1 MTKENHISTKM
12 GLNIS
17 GHKDIDFI
25 DVNHKRDTKLFLDP
39 CLIECCDDHFSVQCN
54 HTIADFFDGLY
65 GAYKEGDQH
74 KIYMHLLYVG
84 ERNEAKLGYGTGLNG
99 KAKTTEGM
107 METLADLKHL
117 IQSGISLERA
127 IDIPLLTPRF
137 AEDCMSDMLMNI
149 LYKHFSE
156 YTLEQCRKY
165 GVPTVR
171 STEERY
177 YWDSEEH
184 CWKCY
189 DGESLMVDG
198 KIILLIPKR
207 YICTRLYYS
216 TGHFFMSQ
224 IAPHLQRRDTIVVDG
239 KEQKPSKKD
248 IRKFECQ
255 KHGSILSATCENA
268 QLFPWVLSDYHF
280 EMSRNYS
287 DRCLSDEELDRIVYY
302 T

>member
-1 MTKENHISTKM
+1 MISENNISKKL
-12 GLNIS
+12 GLKIS

-25 DVNHKRDTKLFLDP
+25 DVNHQRDTKLFLDP
-39 CLIECCDDHFSVQCN
+39 CLIECCDDDFSAQCN
-54 HTIADFFDGLY
+54 NTIADFFDGLY
-65 GAYKEGDQH
+65 WAYKEGDQR
-74 KIYMHLLYVG
+74 KIYTYLLHVG

-107 METLADLKHL
+107 METLADLRHL
-117 IQSGISLERA
+117 IQSDISLERA

-156 YTLEQCRKY
+156 YTVEQCSKY
-165 GVPTVR
+165 GIPTAY
-171 STEERY
+171 STEKRH

-184 CWKCY
+184 CWKRY
-189 DGESLMVDG
+189 EGESLIVEG

-224 IAPHLQRRDTIVVDG
+224 IAPKLQKRDAVIIDG
-239 KEQKPSKKD
+239 KEKKPNKKE
-248 IRKFECQ
+248 IKAVECNR
-255 KHGSILSATCENA
+255 HGSLLSAVRENA
-268 QLFPWVLSDYHF
+268 ITFPWVLTDYHLKIA
-280 EMSRNYS
+280 ENYS
-287 DRCLSDEELDRIVYY
+287 DRCLSDEELDYLVY
-302 T
+302 